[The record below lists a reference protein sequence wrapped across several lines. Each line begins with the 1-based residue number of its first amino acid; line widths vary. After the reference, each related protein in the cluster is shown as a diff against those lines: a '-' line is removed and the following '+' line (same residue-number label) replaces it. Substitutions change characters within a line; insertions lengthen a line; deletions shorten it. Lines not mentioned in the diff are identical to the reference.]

1 MPPLV
6 IFILAF
12 SPGIFWLWLIYTR
25 DKYRPEPRNL
35 VIKTFLYG
43 AAIAIPVSLIEFILY
58 PNLTGSTSG
67 QPINISTAAYV
78 SFIVAGVTEEIGKYT
93 LVRYTIYKSPYFDE
107 PMDGIIYAS
116 AAALG
121 FASLENAGYLF
132 SYGWEVILVRG
143 PFSTLAHVL
152 FSATWGYLLGKQ
164 KFQQKTSHNLIIS
177 GLIVAIM
184 LHGTFDFLI
193 LSQRGLE
200 LAALILFIAGA
211 VLFIYLI
218 NLANKQSPYKDM
230 VALILV
236 RCAACGHK
244 SGYFANFCNRCG
256 AILSH
261 ILKQTSLYCSK
272 CGAPLAPQSH
282 FCNSC
287 GSHLN
292 RKLVKGTKFP
302 ISQ

>member
-1 MPPLV
+1 MSLLV
-6 IFILAF
+6 IFVLAF
-12 SPGIFWLWLIYTR
+12 SPGIFWLWLICTR

-35 VIKTFLYG
+35 VIRTFLFG
-43 AAIAIPVSLIEFILY
+43 VVIAIPVGLIEFILY
-58 PNLTGSTSG
+58 PNPIGSTSG
-67 QPINISTAAYV
+67 QPINISTAAYI
-78 SFIVAGVTEEIGKYT
+78 SFIVAGLTEEIGKYAI
-93 LVRYTIYKSPYFDE
+93 VRYTIYKSPYFDE

-121 FASLENAGYLF
+121 FASLENVGYLL

-152 FSATWGYLLGKQ
+152 FSAIWGYLLGKQ
-164 KFQQKTSHNLIIS
+164 KFQQKTGNTLVIS
-177 GLIVAIM
+177 GLIGAII
-184 LHGTFDFLI
+184 LHGAFDFLL
-193 LSQRGLE
+193 LSQKGFE
-200 LAALILFIAGA
+200 LVALLLFIFAA
-211 VLFIYLI
+211 ALFIYLI
-218 NLANKQSPYKDM
+218 HLANKHSPYKDM
-230 VALILV
+230 VALLLV

-256 AILSH
+256 TLLSY

-272 CGAPLAPQSH
+272 CGALLVPQSH

-292 RKLVKGTKFP
+292 RKLVKDTKV
-302 ISQ
+302 